1 MILNALSS
9 SLILIDEQEKLMP
22 AISNREQVIDNSIR
36 LIKAADHLSVPIVIT
51 EQYSPGLGL
60 TVSEVSDA
68 THGSAQ
74 IIDKT
79 SFSAMKDE
87 TFKDYISELSKLCRQ
102 SFILVGC
109 EAHVCVLQTALEIKA
124 AGHEVFIVTDSV
136 GSRDPKS
143 VETAFARMSAAGI
156 HLVTTEMVLFEWI
169 ERYDCKAFKA
179 LRELIV

>member
-68 THGSAQ
+68 TRGTAQ

-87 TFKDYISELSKLCRQ
+87 IFKDYISELSKLCRQ
-102 SFILVGC
+102 SFVLAGC

-124 AGHEVFIVTDSV
+124 AGHEVFIVTDCV

-143 VETAFARMSAAGI
+143 LEIALTRMNSAGI